1 MDPREYLLDMHAK
14 AVTYHTHFSAMRTG
28 TSSILIPLT
37 IAIIVTGYFQYP
49 QKGFLLLIV
58 ACVMIIGLIYVNFF
72 FTKWSIYCRRIER
85 LYEELIQ
92 FLENNSPPAVGPRFF
107 AQLGFRHLISSLISR
122 RRTGELRKINDDLTK
137 YVIPPLKRAK
147 VADYFNDPFL
157 CIVSVFSTLLLIF
170 FAAEVVISHYRSKTA
185 PHSADE
191 IHLREIMR
199 TDPFAQG
206 QFVLP
211 SGNAPTLA
219 DFARSHLCKDSLVS
233 EQPVFV
239 VGSSDN
245 VEVRARGGTADSRR
259 IYDSNVQLAHQR
271 AVSVAQVLKRACP
284 NISVLPLATGPWYNP
299 QVQPAGTSH
308 EHPDDR
314 VVRIWRLDLAR
325 NTRD

>member
-37 IAIIVTGYFQYP
+37 LAIIVNAYFQYP
-49 QKGFLLLIV
+49 QKGYLLLVV
-58 ACVMIIGLIYVNFF
+58 ACAMVFGLIFVNFV
-72 FTKWSIYCRRIER
+72 FTKWSLYCRRIER

-92 FLENNSPPAVGPRFF
+92 FLENNTPPAVGPRFF
-107 AQLGFRHLISSLISR
+107 AQLGFRHLNSSLISPY
-122 RRTGELRKINDDLTK
+122 RTDELRELNKELAKLPID
-137 YVIPPLKRAK
+137 PLKRAK
-147 VADYFNDPFL
+147 FKDYRKDPFFCL
-157 CIVSVFSTLLLIF
+157 VAATSIILLFLFALEVFLSHAK
-170 FAAEVVISHYRSKTA
+170 AA
-185 PHSADE
+185 PNSADE
-191 IHLREIMR
+191 IHLREIMQ

-219 DFARSHLCKDSLVS
+219 DFARSHLCKAPVANA

-239 VGSSDN
+239 VGSSDT
-245 VEVRARGGTADSRR
+245 VEVRARAGTADSRR

-284 NISVLPLATGPWYNP
+284 NISVLPLATGPWYSP
-299 QVQPAGTSH
+299 QVQPEGTSH

-314 VVRIWRLDLAR
+314 VVRIWMLDLTR